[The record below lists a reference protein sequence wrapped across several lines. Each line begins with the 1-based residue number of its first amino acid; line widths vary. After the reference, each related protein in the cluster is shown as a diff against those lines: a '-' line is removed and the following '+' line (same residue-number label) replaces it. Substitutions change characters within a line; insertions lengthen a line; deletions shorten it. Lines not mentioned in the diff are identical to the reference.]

1 MGRIKSDAHAGE
13 SSFCFEKLRD
23 IYRLDVEPLGSQKV
37 GSLMK
42 SGVHANRAIDPQDI
56 CCHRFVGRHRN
67 EPVFRKFGCIEVPWI
82 NEHSVIVERSTD
94 TFKVQNSFHRNRDHF
109 VSVGL
114 ECLS

>member
-1 MGRIKSDAHAGE
+1 MQT
-13 SSFCFEKLRD
+13 
-23 IYRLDVEPLGSQKV
+23 VPLIRKT
-37 GSLMK
+37 L
-42 SGVHANRAIDPQDI
+42 AAIDSSA
-56 CCHRFVGRHRN
+56 GTATSLYS
-67 EPVFRKFGCIEVPWI
+67 EKFGCIEVPWI

>member
-1 MGRIKSDAHAGE
+1 MGHIKSDAHAGE

-56 CCHRFVGRHRN
+56 GCHRFVGRHRN
-67 EPVFRKFGCIEVPWI
+67 EPVFRKIRLY
-82 NEHSVIVERSTD
+82 RSALD
-94 TFKVQNSFHRNRDHF
+94 
-109 VSVGL
+109 
-114 ECLS
+114 

>member
-1 MGRIKSDAHAGE
+1 MGRVMLMQVSPASA
-13 SSFCFEKLRD
+13 LRNSE
-23 IYRLDVEPLGSQKV
+23 ISYRPDVEPLGSQKV

-67 EPVFRKFGCIEVPWI
+67 EPIFRKFGCIEVTWI

-94 TFKVQNSFHRNRDHF
+94 TFKVKNS
-109 VSVGL
+109 
-114 ECLS
+114 